1 MAEKTTNLGLTKP
14 GEEDLLDVDVI
25 NENYDLLDAEV
36 AKRAETVNGNA
47 PDGNGNVQL
56 NEVPFARQLVTD
68 ENQQSSGEYTFR
80 TTGGGASLQD
90 GDAKLVTVYGRMT
103 HEGFAEESLT
113 MDVSMATRME
123 GEEDI
128 EATIDRDV
136 FVGRVTESGTTVLS
150 YTNAWSENPSLYGVT
165 VTGTPLAG
173 DRITI
178 TYVKESRGTI
188 TVSDPTEFVSTGW
201 NLYDNEAGY
210 ARVKRYSDTY
220 GFLVGGTYTALQFST
235 TMAGSRVT
243 ISPVNGRFT
252 VPQDGYVWVTGGN
265 ATDTYIL
272 MTWSNW
278 TDGYEG
284 DFQPYTESV
293 VDLTDVMAN
302 FPHGLMQVGGFADE
316 INLDLGV
323 AISRIERIAYTE
335 ENIAGAKASGRDFT
349 YDENYIY
356 IVRSRPVSYSAGVDG
371 SFTASDHG
379 MEIVRGGSVA
389 PYIQTIYGNNLV
401 DKLRT
406 DVLTISAQTLSAAQQ
421 EQARTNI
428 GAPRK
433 MLKVSLGT
441 VSALPITVTNESIN
455 AEMECVNAEFGTP
468 SAQIGDWTVT
478 TSNGSVTVSG
488 TINGSTTL
496 TVWLDETET

>member
-56 NEVPFARQLVTD
+56 NEVPFARQIVTD
-68 ENQQSSGEYTFR
+68 DTQQSSGEYVFR
-80 TTGGGASLQD
+80 TTGGDASLQD
-90 GDAKLVTVYGRMT
+90 GDAKLVAVYGRML
-103 HEGFAEESLT
+103 HEGHANESIT
-113 MDVSMATRME
+113 MEVNMTTRE
-123 GEEDI
+123 TGEEEI
-128 EATIDRDV
+128 EARLDRDT
-136 FVGRVTESGTTVLS
+136 FVAYVHSSGTTALL
-150 YTNAWSENPSLYGVT
+150 YTDAWSANPSLYGVT

-178 TYVKESRGTI
+178 EYVKEERGTI
-188 TVSDPTEFVSTGW
+188 TVSNPTEFVSTGW
-201 NLYDNEAGY
+201 NLYDSVAGY
-210 ARVKRYSDTY
+210 AHVKRYSENY
-220 GFLVGGTYTALQFST
+220 GFIVGGTYTAIRYSATLNGT
-235 TMAGSRVT
+235 KTVLT
-243 ISPVNGRFT
+243 PVNGHFN
-252 VPQDGYVWVTGGN
+252 VPGDGYVWVTGGS
-265 ATDTYIL
+265 AADTYIM
-272 MTWSNW
+272 MTWSDW
-278 TDGYEG
+278 TNGYEG
-284 DFQPYTESV
+284 EFQPYTESV
-293 VDLTDVMAN
+293 IDMNAVMEN
-302 FPHGLMQVGGFADE
+302 FPYGLMQVGSIVDE
-316 INLDLGV
+316 INLDMGV
-323 AISRIERIAYTE
+323 ATSRIDRMDYTAQ
-335 ENIAGAKASGRDFT
+335 NLAMAKASGRG
-349 YDENYIY
+349 YVCDENYIY
-356 IVRSRPVSYSAGVDG
+356 IVRAEAETYDVSVDG
-371 SFTASDHG
+371 TYMAYDHG
-379 MEIVRGGSVA
+379 LEIVRGGTVA

-406 DVLTISAQTLSAAQQ
+406 DVLTISAQTLSEAQQ
-421 EQARTNI
+421 KQARANI

-488 TINGSTTL
+488 TINGSTSL